1 MNQLTTIAALPNGAG
16 QAAALPAETVT
27 LKLSIDT
34 EDIGVYFRSLLAQV
48 ETGEISP
55 GDAYRMAEEWSINRA
70 LKIALQPI
78 VSELAAQIKA
88 SPVGKYAGKCPVKF
102 A

>member
-1 MNQLTTIAALPNGAG
+1 MKGITTIAALPNGAG

-48 ETGEISP
+48 EAGEISP
-55 GDAYRMAEEWSINRA
+55 GDAYKMAEDWSINRM
-70 LKIALQPI
+70 LKILLQP
-78 VSELAAQIKA
+78 VVDEAVA
-88 SPVGKYAGKCPVKF
+88 SMREFIDGTAK
-102 A
+102 

>member
-1 MNQLTTIAALPNGAG
+1 MKGITTLAALPSGAG

-48 ETGEISP
+48 EAGEISP
-55 GDAYRMAEEWSINRA
+55 DAAYKMAGEWSINRVV
-70 LKIALQPI
+70 KIVAKSI
-78 VSELAAQIKA
+78 AEETMREFIDGT
-88 SPVGKYAGKCPVKF
+88 GK
-102 A
+102 